1 MTKNH
6 LVDTAVRNLRE
17 VILSG
22 ELPPGMHL
30 IQEELAE
37 RFGIS
42 RTPLR
47 EALRILEKEGFLV
60 VSPTQGMTVLPI
72 TYENVRDYYVVR
84 EVLDGAAARLAAQ
97 KCTAS
102 HIAELHEILNHME
115 NTIEPWSPSEWLNH
129 NLAFHQLITV
139 IADNMPLRHHLEEV
153 INISARLFFPTI
165 QIQLQRA
172 QHALQEHRLIVNALA
187 EHDAIRAESLARH
200 HIATALEL
208 LSISRSPLLVAGD

>member
-1 MTKNH
+1 
-6 LVDTAVRNLRE
+6 LQ
-17 VILSG
+17 
-22 ELPPGMHL
+22 PGVHL